1 MSTAAIRCAPSP
13 VSEMT
18 AELKRLIEEIR
29 ERELWRFAH
38 LQRLGIVDDRATLR
52 RWMKLAIDPFP
63 SPMVMSPNSIAWRA
77 DQVRAWLDR
86 RPRGPAPQP
95 RHREAEERRA
105 QQLLG
110 PPVSHDS
117 LKRDDTGPPTAG
129 STAGPAAHQVEREDV
144 GPRRT
149 YGSRPS
155 TGPRQ

>member
-1 MSTAAIRCAPSP
+1 MSTAAIGSAPSP

-29 ERELWRFAH
+29 ERKLWRFAH

-77 DQVRAWLDR
+77 DEVRAWLDR

-95 RHREAEERRA
+95 RHREAEARRA
-105 QQLLG
+105 QQSLE
-110 PPVSHDS
+110 PPVSCAS
-117 LKRDDTGPPTAG
+117 LKRGDISPPTAG
-129 STAGPAAHQVEREDV
+129 SSGGPAALQVEREDV

-149 YGSRPS
+149 CGSRQS
-155 TGPRQ
+155 TGLRQ